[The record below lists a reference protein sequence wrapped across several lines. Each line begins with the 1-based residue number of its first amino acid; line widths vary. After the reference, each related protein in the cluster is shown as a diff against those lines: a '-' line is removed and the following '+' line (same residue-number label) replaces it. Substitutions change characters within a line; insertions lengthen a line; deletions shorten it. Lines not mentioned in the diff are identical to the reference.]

1 MKLATSREMKN
12 IDARTMSEHSIAGL
26 DLMENAG
33 AGIATVIAREFA
45 PLSQKRVTIVCGKG
59 NNGGDGLVVA
69 RHLRSEGAEVGVFL
83 LARRED
89 LKGDPSVN
97 LQRWESLGGTV
108 RELPGEGSGPWDAL
122 RDSLAESDLAADA
135 ILGTGATGALKGV
148 AAEAARA
155 LQECI
160 CPVVSVDVPTGVDA
174 DTGAAGEPCVRASL
188 TATLALMKRGL
199 FLYPGVE
206 RAGRIVLVDI
216 GVPGSCVEEE
226 AIGTELVEHA
236 TAAGL
241 LPSRPFNAHK
251 GVCGKVAIV
260 GGSVGLTGAVT
271 LAGLGALRAGSG
283 LVTAHVPSDLNPIL
297 EVKLTEVM
305 TSPLP
310 QTWRSS
316 ISLKALPRL
325 VELAKTADALLLG
338 PGLSRVDDSAEL
350 ARAFAR
356 EYKGMEPPVAPV
368 VLDADGINAFEG
380 ALDLLKGTG
389 WVVTPH
395 PGEMGRLTGRSI
407 AEIEA
412 NRIDAA
418 RKLAV
423 DTGLTVVL
431 KGAPTVTADGSG
443 GCFVNSTGNPGM
455 ATGGS
460 GDVLS
465 GVVLSFLGQGL
476 SGPHASLLAVY
487 LHGLAGDLAAE
498 EKTVWGMSAGD
509 IVECLPLALLALSRG
524 DLGD

>member
-1 MKLATSREMKN
+1 MKLATAQQMRN
-12 IDARTMSEHSIAGL
+12 IDARTMREYSIAGL

-33 AGIATVIAREFA
+33 AGIATVIEREFA
-45 PLSQKRVTIVCGKG
+45 PVSRKRVTVVCGKG

-69 RHLRSEGAEVGVFL
+69 RHLRSKGAEVSVFL
-83 LARRED
+83 LAGAGE
-89 LKGDPSVN
+89 LKGDPAVN
-97 LQRWESLGGTV
+97 LQRWEALGGAV
-108 RELPGEGSGPWDAL
+108 KELAGESSGPWGEL
-122 RDSLAESDLAADA
+122 KESLAGADLAVDA
-135 ILGTGATGALKGV
+135 VLGTGATGALTGKVGT
-148 AAEAARA
+148 AAQA
-155 LQECI
+155 LQGCA

-174 DTGAAGEPCVRASL
+174 DTGAAGEPCVRAAL

-206 RAGRIVLVDI
+206 RAGKVVLVDI
-216 GVPGSCVEEE
+216 GVPGPCVEEE
-226 AIGTELVEHA
+226 GIDTELVEHA
-236 TAAGL
+236 YAAGL
-241 LPSRPFNAHK
+241 LPPRSFNAHK

-283 LVTAHVPSDLNPIL
+283 LVTAHVPADLNPIL

-310 QTWRSS
+310 QTWQSS
-316 ISLKALPRL
+316 ISLKALPQL
-325 VELAKTADALLLG
+325 VDLARSADALLLG

-356 EYKGMEPPVAPV
+356 EYKAMAPPKAPV
-368 VLDADGINAFEG
+368 VLDADGLNAFEG
-380 ALDLLKGTG
+380 VVDLLKGTG

-395 PGEMGRLTGRSI
+395 PGEMGRLTGDSI
-407 AEIEA
+407 SEIEA
-412 NRIDAA
+412 QRIDAA

-431 KGAPTVTADGSG
+431 KGAPTVTADPAGR
-443 GCFVNSTGNPGM
+443 CFVNSTGNPGM

-465 GVVLSFLGQGL
+465 GIILSFLGQGL
-476 SGPHASLLAVY
+476 DGPRAAHLAVY

-509 IVECLPLALLALSRG
+509 IPEYMPQALVALSRG